1 MDDPLILFAL
11 ALIGLAALAVLAAW
25 AWTYTWP
32 VDTGTHDF
40 HRPLERQNRDAG
52 ARRHNRRSES

>member
-1 MDDPLILFAL
+1 MDDPLTLFAL
-11 ALIGLAALAVLAAW
+11 ALLGLVALAVLAAW

-40 HRPLERQNRDAG
+40 HRPLDDSP
-52 ARRHNRRSES
+52 ARRHTSRNEK

>member
-11 ALIGLAALAVLAAW
+11 ALLGLVALAVLAAW

-40 HRPLERQNRDAG
+40 HRPLDDSP
-52 ARRHNRRSES
+52 ARRHTSRSEK